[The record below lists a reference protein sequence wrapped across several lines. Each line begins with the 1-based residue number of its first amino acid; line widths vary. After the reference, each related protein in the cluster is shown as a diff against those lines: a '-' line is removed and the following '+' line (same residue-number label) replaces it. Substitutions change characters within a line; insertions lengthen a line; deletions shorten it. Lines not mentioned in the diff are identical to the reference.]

1 MKRRDPKTVAE
12 WQEAVNGAHCMCAI
26 HDAILYGLV
35 TGPEIDAARC
45 DWILDQ
51 GAKLGIVPG
60 AGVLDSFLRGLAA
73 NGGSLEVLPTRRE
86 PAGNAEEGPSL

>member
-1 MKRRDPKTVAE
+1 MKKRDPKTPAE
-12 WQEAVNGAHCMCAI
+12 WQEAVDAAHCMRAV

-51 GAKLGIVPG
+51 GAKLGFVPRS
-60 AGVLDSFLRGLAA
+60 GVLGEFVRGLAA
-73 NGGSLEVLPTRRE
+73 NGGSLYAPIALTTSGKPPGTTE
-86 PAGNAEEGPSL
+86 A